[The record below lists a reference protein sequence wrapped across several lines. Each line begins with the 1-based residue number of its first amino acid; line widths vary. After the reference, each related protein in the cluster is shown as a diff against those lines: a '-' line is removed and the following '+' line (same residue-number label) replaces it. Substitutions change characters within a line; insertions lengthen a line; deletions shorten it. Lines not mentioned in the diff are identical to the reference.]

1 MEGAPP
7 WSKYTASD
15 SQKENDSYRHHGTA
29 GSDLRQK
36 VISPAGPEADRQKS
50 KQLRSP
56 AELPPLPP
64 TKLVTGLPIPIE
76 MRLVAN
82 PPLLAHGCLLPL
94 VRNRKLG
101 TFVGSAAPS
110 TLNIYLGV
118 QVRALENKRSLL
130 LVRSGYGQDSW
141 SRKIVSFTIFGE
153 QGRTRKR
160 CGP

>member
-15 SQKENDSYRHHGTA
+15 SQESDSHRHRGTA

-56 AELPPLPP
+56 AELPPPP
-64 TKLVTGLPIPIE
+64 TTKLVTGFPIPIE

-118 QVRALENKRSLL
+118 QVRALENKRTCC
-130 LVRSGYGQDSW
+130 W
-141 SRKIVSFTIFGE
+141 
-153 QGRTRKR
+153 
-160 CGP
+160 